1 MGPTATLTFT
11 CSICV
16 EPSHDICVYCTKD
29 VCHSHR
35 CQRCLRCS
43 DCCECESPLCLDE
56 VPVAAAI
63 AEVVPDPVEAPVEV
77 FEPAVFATEPE
88 AFGTETDA
96 PPEGP
101 ALDEEFLQP
110 ESAAPTEPDPASPDE
125 PLPGT
130 STDGSW

>member
-1 MGPTATLTFT
+1 MGTTATFTFT
-11 CSICV
+11 CSICA

-63 AEVVPDPVEAPVEV
+63 VEAVAEPVEASIEIPEPDIS
-77 FEPAVFATEPE
+77 EPAEQA
-88 AFGTETDA
+88 ETA
-96 PPEGP
+96 
-101 ALDEEFLQP
+101 EEILQP
-110 ESAAPTEPDPASPDE
+110 ENAAPTEPDPASPDE

>member
-1 MGPTATLTFT
+1 MGPTATLTFA
-11 CSICV
+11 CSICA

-56 VPVAAAI
+56 VPVSAATVEA
-63 AEVVPDPVEAPVEV
+63 APEPVEAPVEI
-77 FEPAVFATEPE
+77 PEPE
-88 AFGTETDA
+88 VT
-96 PPEGP
+96 GP
-101 ALDEEFLQP
+101 AERIEAVQEGLQP

-130 STDGSW
+130 STNGSW

>member
-1 MGPTATLTFT
+1 MGTTATFTFT
-11 CSICV
+11 CSICA

-56 VPVAAAI
+56 VPVTAI
-63 AEVVPDPVEAPVEV
+63 VEAVAEPVEAPVEIPEPDIS
-77 FEPAVFATEPE
+77 EPAEQA
-88 AFGTETDA
+88 ETA
-96 PPEGP
+96 
-101 ALDEEFLQP
+101 EEILQP
-110 ESAAPTEPDPASPDE
+110 ENAAPTEPDPVSPDE

>member
-1 MGPTATLTFT
+1 MGTTATFTFT
-11 CSICV
+11 CSICA

-56 VPVAAAI
+56 VPVAAIVEAV
-63 AEVVPDPVEAPVEV
+63 AEPVEASMHIADPGIMEADIM
-77 FEPAVFATEPE
+77 EPAEQA
-88 AFGTETDA
+88 ETA
-96 PPEGP
+96 
-101 ALDEEFLQP
+101 EEILQP
-110 ESAAPTEPDPASPDE
+110 ENAAPTEPDPVSPDE

>member
-1 MGPTATLTFT
+1 MGPTATLTFN
-11 CSICV
+11 CSICA

-56 VPVAAAI
+56 VPVAPVTVEATPELV
-63 AEVVPDPVEAPVEV
+63 EVPVEITEPDLT
-77 FEPAVFATEPE
+77 EPAELAET
-88 AFGTETDA
+88 TET
-96 PPEGP
+96 PEP
-101 ALDEEFLQP
+101 VQELLQP
-110 ESAAPTEPDPASPDE
+110 ERAAPTEPDPASPDE

-130 STDGSW
+130 STNGSW

>member
-1 MGPTATLTFT
+1 MGPTGTLTYA
-11 CSICV
+11 CSICA

-56 VPVAAAI
+56 EPVAQPAEAI
-63 AEVVPDPVEAPVEV
+63 AEAPEL
-77 FEPAVFATEPE
+77 PA
-88 AFGTETDA
+88 
-96 PPEGP
+96 
-101 ALDEEFLQP
+101 
-110 ESAAPTEPDPASPDE
+110 TEPDPAFPGE

-130 STDGSW
+130 STDGSL

>member
-1 MGPTATLTFT
+1 MGTTATFTFT
-11 CSICV
+11 CSICA

-56 VPVAAAI
+56 VPVAAIVEAV
-63 AEVVPDPVEAPVEV
+63 AEPVEAPVEMPEPDIS
-77 FEPAVFATEPE
+77 EPAEQA
-88 AFGTETDA
+88 ETA
-96 PPEGP
+96 
-101 ALDEEFLQP
+101 EEILQP
-110 ESAAPTEPDPASPDE
+110 ENAAPTEPDPVSPDE